1 MHEYARCSA
10 HLYYFNFRRSS
21 CCGGINIVNIVNIAI
36 AQLNFLVGDIEG
48 NAEKIIVETK
58 NISKQASIDLI
69 IFPEL
74 AITGYPPEDLLFRP
88 ALYERIHVVLQKI
101 QSEIKNTTV
110 IVGYPEKINDIIY
123 NKAVVIQH
131 GKIIANYDKQKLP
144 NYTVFD
150 EKRYFTA
157 GNQPCVFELNG
168 LKIALIICEDT
179 WLAEPI
185 SQAKNAG
192 ATLIVSINASPF
204 DTRQEK
210 EREVMLK
217 QRVTE
222 SHLPIV

>member
-144 NYTVFD
+144 NYMVFD

-157 GNQPCVFELNG
+157 GNQPCVFTLNDI
-168 LKIALIICEDT
+168 KIGLIICEDL
-179 WLAEPI
+179 WHPEPI
-185 SQAKNAG
+185 LQAKNNHAE
-192 ATLIVSINASPF
+192 LIISINASPF
-204 DTRQEK
+204 DIHQANARQK
-210 EREVMLK
+210 IIV
-217 QRVTE
+217 QRDRK
-222 SHLPIV
+222 